1 MTFINVTG
9 GAQTHFSSLLF
20 PNVLR
25 YSTSPT
31 KSQLN
36 HWLFVS
42 TPWCARLHAPTR
54 RQCLQNLSFNCFRS
68 PTPCTAW
75 GVKLIVSKV
84 PKKQTKG
91 TKSADLWQW
100 KGGGGGQKNKKSLR
114 TSYMEAPKEDRDQSH
129 RSDFRYP
136 EWGSNNNQMPI
147 CFGIS
152 TLAPNRLRGW
162 CVPCCARIEF

>member
-100 KGGGGGQKNKKSLR
+100 KGGGEEVKKIRKVCGRHIWKPPKRIVINLTVPTSGTQNEGVTITKCPFVLAFLLWHR
-114 TSYMEAPKEDRDQSH
+114 TDWEGDVFHAVL
-129 RSDFRYP
+129 
-136 EWGSNNNQMPI
+136 G
-147 CFGIS
+147 
-152 TLAPNRLRGW
+152 
-162 CVPCCARIEF
+162 